1 LESYVLK
8 LLEEKIFN
16 APALEQLCQ
25 RIQQWKDQPSVT
37 ARETTTQALAEVELA
52 LQNITDAIAKGL
64 LSDVLVIR
72 MHELE
77 EKKKAL
83 QHQLR
88 QEQAKQKR
96 PAQVI
101 DPASILSQYKEAK
114 GELTSPMYKDFIRD
128 YIQRIEVGR
137 YAVSITL
144 KTGLDILPAMDS
156 TYEVRREE
164 IYRLG
169 KEG

>member
-1 LESYVLK
+1 LETYVLK

-25 RIQQWKDQPSVT
+25 RIQQWKDQPPVT

-101 DPASILSQYKEAK
+101 DPVSILAQYEEVK
-114 GELTSPMYKDFIRD
+114 GAPATPMFKRFIQD
-128 YIQRIEVGR
+128 YIDRIEVGR
-137 YAVSITL
+137 YIVSITL
-144 KTGLDILPAMDS
+144 KTGLDLLPALDS

-169 KEG
+169 KAG